1 MSKRFSGLEIE
12 ERTDEGRHMLTLG
25 GELDIASVPILHAA
39 IARIR
44 QAGTTG
50 AITLD
55 LSGLIFIDSTGV
67 AEIILTSQLCDR
79 DGFELILIPGPRA
92 VQRIFELTGM
102 LDALPFAGA
111 DETRQ
116 PVSKGD
122 RRGI

>member
-1 MSKRFSGLEIE
+1 MSNVAGS
-12 ERTDEGRHMLTLG
+12 
-25 GELDIASVPILHAA
+25 
-39 IARIR
+39 IR
-44 QAGTTG
+44 PTRPPV
-50 AITLD
+50 
-55 LSGLIFIDSTGV
+55 SSTNQG
-67 AEIILTSQLCDR
+67 SP
-79 DGFELILIPGPRA
+79 FELILIPGPRA